1 MYAAAAHTR
10 AHLPELMAILGGEP
24 VSPDAPTEVPAPP
37 REKPKPKP
45 KPATRA
51 DAGPGRLVAVS
62 EMPPT
67 PGNGTLTEAE
77 RNHAWR
83 AHLQAMLSDE

>member
-10 AHLPELMAILGGEP
+10 AHLPELSPFFAGEP

-45 KPATRA
+45 KPTKA
-51 DAGPGRLVAVS
+51 DAGPGRVVAVS
-62 EMPPT
+62 AMPPT
-67 PGNGTLTEAE
+67 GLSGKLTEAE

-83 AHLQAMLSDE
+83 AHLQAMLDDE